1 MKDLKFSFSRTKK
14 LNLNSSYPIVTQV
27 NPYRAYPSRWGVL
40 ATVFCLNLANNALWI
55 SFSSIATTAAEYY
68 EKSVDDVD
76 WLGTIGFIVGIPMCL
91 ISTWIV
97 DRFGLRSA
105 IFIGT
110 ILTFFGGGF

>member
-1 MKDLKFSFSRTKK
+1 MKDLKYSLSKTKK
-14 LNLNSSYPIVTQV
+14 LNLNDNNHFEV
-27 NPYRAYPSRWGVL
+27 NQYRDYPSRWGVL

>member
-68 EKSVDDVD
+68 ENTVRYDYINIFNLTKKIYFRS
-76 WLGTIGFIVGIPMCL
+76 TFTL
-91 ISTWIV
+91 IS
-97 DRFGLRSA
+97 R
-105 IFIGT
+105 IGNCSS
-110 ILTFFGGGF
+110 F

>member
-68 EKSVDDVD
+68 ENTVRYDYIH
-76 WLGTIGFIVGIPMCL
+76 LYFN
-91 ISTWIV
+91 
-97 DRFGLRSA
+97 
-105 IFIGT
+105 
-110 ILTFFGGGF
+110 LTK

>member
-1 MKDLKFSFSRTKK
+1 MKDLKYSLSRSKK
-14 LNLNSSYPIVTQV
+14 LNLNDNNHFEV
-27 NPYRAYPSRWGVL
+27 NQYRDYPSRWGVL

-68 EKSVDDVD
+68 GNSVSDVD

>member
-68 EKSVDDVD
+68 ENTVRYIH
-76 WLGTIGFIVGIPMCL
+76 LYFN
-91 ISTWIV
+91 
-97 DRFGLRSA
+97 
-105 IFIGT
+105 
-110 ILTFFGGGF
+110 LTFFLFSVHIYIYDDFTKKNGNCSNF

>member
-1 MKDLKFSFSRTKK
+1 MKDLKYSLSKSKK
-14 LNLNSSYPIVTQV
+14 LNLNDNNHFEV
-27 NPYRAYPSRWGVL
+27 NQYRDYPSRWGVL

-110 ILTFFGGGF
+110 ILTFFGGM

>member
-1 MKDLKFSFSRTKK
+1 MKDLKLSFSRTKK

-68 EKSVDDVD
+68 ENTVRYDYLYS
-76 WLGTIGFIVGIPMCL
+76 FI
-91 ISTWIV
+91 S
-97 DRFGLRSA
+97 
-105 IFIGT
+105 
-110 ILTFFGGGF
+110 